1 MRLFLFSIFIL
12 ISGWANA
19 YDPSDIKFSDVE
31 YRRYIKPQF
40 RNILYDYQTLLL
52 TLNPHLQTLRPLNN
66 DSRELLEKLEEIP
79 TSCTKVNPECV
90 ALIKRLEK
98 LLHSL
103 LSDSSK
109 AEITIHLE
117 MVKVENVLR
126 ALELKNKLE
135 DLIFKNIERAQNF
148 LFFSKYSQLPMVE
161 KMNVDLKSIFNLVHL
176 INLELV
182 DHRFRSEFSS
192 FWVNFVKPGQIYII
206 MEDNQ
211 EYFKKQINQFNFHW
225 HELHVGMTKR
235 NKKVS
240 GQVSTI
246 LATMESRWRSI
257 LKICLRP

>member
-1 MRLFLFSIFIL
+1 MKLFAFSLLFLM
-12 ISGWANA
+12 SGWVNA

-52 TLNPHLQTLRPLNN
+52 ALNPHLQSLRSLNN

-79 TSCTKVNPECV
+79 SSCTKVSPECV

-103 LSDSSK
+103 LKDSSQ
-109 AEITIHLE
+109 AAITIKLE
-117 MVKVENVLR
+117 MIKVENVLR
-126 ALELKNKLE
+126 AIELKSKLE

-148 LFFSKYSQLPMVE
+148 LFFSKYSQLPMIE

-182 DHRFRSEFSS
+182 DYRFKNEFSS
-192 FWVNFVKPGQIYII
+192 FWINFVKPGQMYII

-211 EYFKKQINQFNFHW
+211 EYFRKQINQFNYSW
-225 HELHVGMTKR
+225 HELHMGMTKR
-235 NKKVS
+235 NKPIS
-240 GQVSTI
+240 NQVKTI
-246 LATMESRWRSI
+246 LSTMESRWRSI
-257 LKICLRP
+257 LRLCLRR